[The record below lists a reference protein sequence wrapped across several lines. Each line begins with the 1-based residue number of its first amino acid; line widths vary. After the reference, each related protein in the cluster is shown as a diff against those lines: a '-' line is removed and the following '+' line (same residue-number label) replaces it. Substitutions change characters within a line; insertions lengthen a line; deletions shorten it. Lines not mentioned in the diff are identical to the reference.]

1 MRITNNMIL
10 HNAASNI
17 NSNKILVDK
26 GENQMTTQ
34 TKIQR
39 PSDDPVVAVRSLALQ
54 TRLSKINQY
63 YETNIPDAEKWMDV
77 TETALNNIIDN
88 ITDLKKYCVQGSTG
102 TLKEEDRRT
111 ILQQLQ
117 SLQESVFAEGNADY
131 AGRTVFTGF
140 RTDKTLVF
148 TDADSDKKYNIT
160 QELSANDFE
169 KVKYFNKSVTVPA
182 NEDEIKSLGETQGTT
197 VKNKLSK
204 DDITIQD
211 SSYKRLR
218 LAYDNISAVDSI
230 TFTHTDAAGNTVKNI
245 MQLVN
250 MDNTKIP
257 PLANATK
264 NNTTGSYDP
273 AYKTGVEQSGTKTI
287 KSDNPLTEP
296 SSQSFGYQQV
306 NIVDNSSVTGKN
318 GTTVKDADGNI
329 TTTQKN
335 ADGSVTVTKTDK
347 NGGKTTTKTEPNG
360 TVTTTVLAIDGSSTT
375 TVTGMPDGS
384 SVSST
389 KSAVGVVSSIVTAK
403 DGTKSNNAIDYSV
416 AALTDVTS
424 KETDNHPAVIY
435 VFENESDWAAWSSST
450 SSGATGEDALTK
462 YVPDNA
468 MVMIKET
475 GDLIFGKSVSDQ
487 MSAKETTVAVNYDKN
502 SFSAG
507 ELKPEYYY
515 DCVDNTSVNYAD
527 LEGTIGQR
535 QVYDRSK
542 IHYDIDYTVA
552 VNQDLT
558 VNIQANEVFDS
569 NVQQDMKDLTA
580 AITNTQNADSKRQ
593 KIQALMKDA
602 DYQDETTQAK
612 LSEWY
617 TAANMEYDYYKD
629 YMQDTFERVLGN
641 CDTYLNKANLG
652 ETTLSCR
659 GDELQ
664 MTKLRMDEQQ
674 ESVTDLKNKN
684 DNMDLSTI
692 MMNYTAYYTAYQ
704 ASLVAAGKLGQQSL
718 LNYI

>member
-77 TETALNNIIDN
+77 TETALSNIIDN
-88 ITDLKKYCVQGSTG
+88 ITDLKRLCVQGSTG
-102 TLKEEDRRT
+102 TYKDDDKAT
-111 ILQQLQ
+111 ILHQLQ
-117 SLQESVFAEGNADY
+117 SLQESIFAQGNADY
-131 AGRTVFTGF
+131 AGRTVFTGY

-169 KVKYFNKSVTVPA
+169 KVKYFNHSVTVPA
-182 NEDEIKSLGETQGTT
+182 NKSEVTNLD
-197 VKNKLSK
+197 KDKK

-218 LAYDNISAVDSI
+218 LAYDNVSDVESL
-230 TFTHTDAAGNTVKNI
+230 TFSYKDTSGGTVKTNF
-245 MQLVN
+245 QLVQEDITRIPQLAKGGVKQADGTYKYT
-250 MDNTKIP
+250 DNTSGKTE
-257 PLANATK
+257 LEYYAN
-264 NNTTGSYDP
+264 
-273 AYKTGVEQSGTKTI
+273 VIQSD
-287 KSDNPLTEP
+287 SR
-296 SSQSFGYQQV
+296 
-306 NIVDNSSVTGKN
+306 
-318 GTTVKDADGNI
+318 TVKSAS
-329 TTTQKN
+329 
-335 ADGSVTVTKTDK
+335 GSTNSVDYNYSQV
-347 NGGKTTTKTEPNG
+347 GG
-360 TVTTTVLAIDGSSTT
+360 TVTQSDLPQTV
-375 TVTGMPDGS
+375 
-384 SVSST
+384 
-389 KSAVGVVSSIVTAK
+389 
-403 DGTKSNNAIDYSV
+403 
-416 AALTDVTS
+416 
-424 KETDNHPAVIY
+424 Y
-435 VFENESDWAAWSSST
+435 VFENESDWADWSSKH
-450 SSGATGEDALTK
+450 ATDTTDATEDENK
-462 YVPDNA
+462 KKKFVPDDA
-468 MVMIKET
+468 AVLIKET
-475 GDLIFGKSVSDQ
+475 GDLIFGKKTSDQ
-487 MSAKETTVAVNYDKN
+487 MSARETTVAVNYDKN

-569 NVQQDMKDLTA
+569 NVQQDMKDLIA
-580 AITNTQNADSKRQ
+580 AVTNAQNSDTKRQ

-602 DYQDETTQAK
+602 DYQDEKTQAK
-612 LSEWY
+612 LAEWY
-617 TAANMEYDYYKD
+617 TAANKEYDYYKD
-629 YMQDTFERVLGN
+629 YMKDSFERVLGN

-652 ETTLSCR
+652 ETTLGCR
-659 GDELQ
+659 GDELK